1 MTMASV
7 HDMPAEF
14 DTSCT
19 FARLSNA
26 LEPLDYDFAPDSVRA
41 ARMADAIIAAPEK
54 LTVSYCG
61 ITQCECSQQNP
72 RNSDKPHV
80 FNALFLTGPCGPF
93 ATTRK
98 LGTLGWQ

>member
-19 FARLSNA
+19 FARLLHA
-26 LEPLDYDFAPDSVRA
+26 LEPLDYITPDSVRA
-41 ARMADAIIAAPEK
+41 ERMADAIIAAPEK

-72 RNSDKPHV
+72 RNSDKSTMCAASMTA
-80 FNALFLTGPCGPF
+80 FETISASESSS
-93 ATTRK
+93 
-98 LGTLGWQ
+98 